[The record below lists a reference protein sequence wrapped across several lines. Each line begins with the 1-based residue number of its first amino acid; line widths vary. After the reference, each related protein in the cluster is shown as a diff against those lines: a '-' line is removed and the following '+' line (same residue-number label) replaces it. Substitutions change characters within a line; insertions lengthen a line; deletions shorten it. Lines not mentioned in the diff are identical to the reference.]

1 MVISRIET
9 RKAFTLVELL
19 VVIAIIGILIAL
31 LLPAVQKVRETGY
44 KVQCSNNLKQIGLA
58 FQNHFLTY
66 RIFPS
71 AGRGPWEHR
80 SFQSNGVP
88 KLGIEQNWGWAYQIL
103 PFLEQANLWQNRD
116 DNEVLKTPIR
126 FYFCPS
132 RRAPMVITSHWGV
145 RAMMDYAGS
154 AGISGGPA
162 ADGDGHTGLLIRN
175 TAGIV
180 IRLGDSQ
187 SIPDGAANTLLV
199 SEKHINTAMFGP
211 DQWSDDE
218 GYTAG
223 YDEDTISW
231 ALRQPARDSN
241 DRADYRDQDGRFGS
255 SHFGVFN
262 ALFADGA
269 VRKINYSVDLTVF
282 QRICVRNDG
291 QPVNLDD
298 L

>member
-1 MVISRIET
+1 MTSRLHV

-19 VVIAIIGILIAL
+19 VVIAIIGVLIAL
-31 LLPAVQKVRETGY
+31 LLPAVQKVRETGF
-44 KVQCSNNLKQIGLA
+44 KVECANNLKQIGLA
-58 FQNHFLTY
+58 FQNHYLTY
-66 RIFPS
+66 RFFPS
-71 AGRGPWEHR
+71 AGGGPWQHR
-80 SFQSNGVP
+80 LFQANGAP
-88 KLGIEQNWGWAYQIL
+88 RLGIEQNWGWGYQIL
-103 PFLEQANLWQNRD
+103 PFLEQVSLWQDRD
-116 DNEVLKTPIR
+116 DNEVLKTAIK

-132 RRAPMVITSHWGV
+132 RRAPIVVTSHWGV

-162 ADGDGHTGLLIRN
+162 SNGDGRTGLVIRN
-175 TAGIV
+175 SAGIV

-187 SIPDGAANTLLV
+187 SIPDGASNTLLV

-211 DQWSDDE
+211 NQWNDDE

-223 YDEDTISW
+223 YDEDTVAW

-241 DRADYRDQDGRFGS
+241 NPAEYSDYDGRFGS
-255 SHFGVFN
+255 SHFDVFN

-269 VRKINYSVDLTVF
+269 VRKIKYTVDLSVF